1 MFTDADQVREY
12 VAKALFDGDKFQEPN
27 IYQIIFEM
35 VQKLALFENPST
47 IEEVQRI
54 VSTGKSVVY
63 MHAGWW
69 PSSDEDSFKAWA
81 ATDQSK
87 WNNSLKCVLIQWDD
101 LARNMPREWQTGYV
115 PNCVIFEDGELV
127 KKFAGNGYVEQVSSN
142 LAFTPQEEVK
152 GFADDHLNDQEIAER
167 MKNLFRQESVSSIA
181 QSPLYEEIKKSWEA
195 EEGEDD
201 GAGIVLTPDA
211 DPDAVVLVV

>member
-1 MFTDADQVREY
+1 MFTDADQVGRY
-12 VAKALFDGDKFQEPN
+12 ISKALFDGKKFEEAN

-35 VQKLALFENPST
+35 VQKLDLFENPST
-47 IEEVQRI
+47 IEEVQKI
-54 VSTGKSVVY
+54 VSTGRSVVY

-69 PSSDEDSFKAWA
+69 PSSDEDSFKKWA
-81 ATDQSK
+81 ATDHSK

-115 PNCVIFEDGELV
+115 PNCVIFEDGKLV
-127 KKFAGNGYVEQVSSN
+127 KKFPGNGYVAEVSSN

-152 GFADDHLNDQEIAER
+152 GFADDYLNDEEIAAR

-181 QSPLYEEIKKSWEA
+181 QSPLYEEIKQSWEA
-195 EEGEDD
+195 EEGEDC
-201 GAGIVLTPDA
+201 GAGIVLTPD
-211 DPDAVVLVV
+211 P